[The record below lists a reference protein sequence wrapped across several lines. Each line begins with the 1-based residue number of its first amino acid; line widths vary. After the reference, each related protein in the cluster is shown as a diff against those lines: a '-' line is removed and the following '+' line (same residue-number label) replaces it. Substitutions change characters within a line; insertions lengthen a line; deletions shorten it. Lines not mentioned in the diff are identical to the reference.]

1 MYFERVSLPAILRV
15 ILLNFRKRK
24 CRSTGNLY
32 LNNHWNPTLSIS
44 QKKVIVMSNIMYDQ
58 NDRYVPAVIKLWAS
72 EVVLEVKKYPPKG
85 QNPAEVIGN
94 WGS

>member
-32 LNNHWNPTLSIS
+32 LNNHWISTLAIF
-44 QKKVIVMSNIMYDQ
+44 QTKVLIIINIMYDQ
-58 NDRYVPAVIKLWAS
+58 NYTHVTDVIKLWA
-72 EVVLEVKKYPPKG
+72 LEVGLEVQKYP
-85 QNPAEVIGN
+85 
-94 WGS
+94 